1 MNVITIVSSA
11 VRLPCMD
18 ILSLQAKSLTV
29 YGTFLCHLPLG
40 RRLLVCDEA
49 LPPAGSYEYLIWPV
63 AEMQKHF
70 AWLLGV
76 GNWSLLKTFLNLPVS
91 KILLFFLILQ
101 WVVSLPS
108 CIMPQGVILT
118 DVNYFPSGKYN
129 YYELVIAYKPG
140 LSDFSVCPDLSAS
153 QVKCVLEW
161 AQILPL
167 FVIFIIMWKNS
178 SCTPDALG
186 YYN

>member
-1 MNVITIVSSA
+1 MISKFTSV
-11 VRLPCMD
+11 
-18 ILSLQAKSLTV
+18 KS
-29 YGTFLCHLPLG
+29 
-40 RRLLVCDEA
+40 
-49 LPPAGSYEYLIWPV
+49 I
-63 AEMQKHF
+63 
-70 AWLLGV
+70 
-76 GNWSLLKTFLNLPVS
+76 
-91 KILLFFLILQ
+91 IIFLILHR
-101 WVVSLPS
+101 VVSLPS
-108 CIMPQGVILT
+108 CIVPQGVILT

-129 YYELVIAYKPG
+129 YYELVIAYKPFSNDAPQRPG

-167 FVIFIIMWKNS
+167 FVIFIIIWKNS